1 MSGLDDFNPMED
13 LPPDFMM
20 IMYGMRRTGKT
31 TALLTMLEMMKDR
44 FEKHKVFVF
53 SGTAKDNPG
62 QWRNFPLNVVH
73 SDISNIDRAIGQI
86 LEEQRAAIKDEI
98 VRQIRE
104 KQMNPLKDGNDGLE
118 SVRPDNFEGEDMGKS
133 KGKKRKRSGEKV
145 SKVQAV
151 PVESVKDPDND
162 LKRFPGALHK
172 KLNDSKTLT
181 ENDILEIRRQ
191 DLIDENMLPHILII
205 LDDVVNEG
213 AIRHS
218 PNLNGLA
225 VHGRHIFISAILLSQ
240 CVCGSSSVPPAIRI
254 NSDYVL
260 VVGNPRSKR
269 ERELLQE
276 QYLTISNERSD
287 QFDGL
292 KILANVTQVKFRIL
306 VINVASSTARS
317 FGEYLFKFGP
327 VPAPPNNVSS
337 NFRLGTEDQWKKDE
351 EMDRKPQFTDKD
363 LLKDPPK
370 GPPLQNIDSG
380 RFGIGHRSGIPGDS
394 HVSKGI
400 EKFQSRHAEFL
411 EPYF

>member
-1 MSGLDDFNPMED
+1 MSGLEEFNPMED

-31 TALLTMLEMMKDR
+31 TALLTMLEMMKKR

-53 SGTAKDNPG
+53 SGTGKDNPG
-62 QWRNFPLNVVH
+62 QWRNFPLNTVH
-73 SDISNIDRAIGQI
+73 HDISNIDRSIGEI
-86 LEEQRAAIKDEI
+86 LENQRADIKEEI
-98 VRQIRE
+98 IRQINAQRV
-104 KQMNPLKDGNDGLE
+104 KGDGKEGLDAVKEE
-118 SVRPDNFEGEDMGKS
+118 SVDK
-133 KGKKRKRSGEKV
+133 KGKGRKRKRQNEEKMETI
-145 SKVQAV
+145 
-151 PVESVKDPDND
+151 PIDSVKDPNND
-162 LKRFPGALHK
+162 LKRFPGELIK
-172 KLNDSKTLT
+172 KLEDNRPIT
-181 ENDILEIRRQ
+181 ETDLMEVRRR
-191 DLIDENMLPHILII
+191 DLIDESTLPRVLII

-240 CVCGSSSVPPAIRI
+240 CVCGSSSVPPVMRI

-276 QYLTISNERSD
+276 QYLTISNERTD

-292 KILANVTQVKFRIL
+292 KILANITQVKFRIL
-306 VINVASSTARS
+306 VINVSSSTARS
-317 FGEYLFKFGP
+317 FSDYLFRFGP
-327 VPAPPNNVSS
+327 VPAPPNNVSPD
-337 NFRLGTEDQWKKDE
+337 FRLGTESQWKKDQ
-351 EMDRKPQFTDKD
+351 EMERKPQFTNKD
-363 LLKDPPK
+363 FLKDPPK
-370 GPPLQNIDSG
+370 GPDLQNIDSG
-380 RFGIGHRSGIPGDS
+380 RFGVGHRSGVPGDD

-400 EKFQSRHAEFL
+400 ERFTSRHAEFL

>member
-1 MSGLDDFNPMED
+1 MSGLDEFNPMED
-13 LPPDFMM
+13 LPPDFML

-31 TALLTMLEMMKDR
+31 TALLTMLEMMKKR

-53 SGTAKDNPG
+53 SGTGKDNPG
-62 QWRNFPLNVVH
+62 QWRNFPLNTVH
-73 SDISNIDRAIGQI
+73 HDISNIDRSIGEI
-86 LEEQRAAIKDEI
+86 LESQRADIKEEI
-98 VRQIRE
+98 IRQINAQRI
-104 KQMNPLKDGNDGLE
+104 KADGEEGLDAVKE
-118 SVRPDNFEGEDMGKS
+118 EGVDKKG
-133 KGKKRKRSGEKV
+133 KGKKRKRQNDEKRETI
-145 SKVQAV
+145 
-151 PVESVKDPDND
+151 PNESVKDPNND
-162 LKRFPGALHK
+162 LKRFPGELIK
-172 KLNDSKTLT
+172 KLEDNRPIT
-181 ENDILEIRRQ
+181 EHDLMEVRRQ
-191 DLIDENMLPHILII
+191 GLIDETTFPHVLII

-254 NSDYVL
+254 NSDYVM

-292 KILANVTQVKFRIL
+292 KILANITQVKFRIL
-306 VINVASSTARS
+306 VINVASSTARRFS
-317 FGEYLFKFGP
+317 DYLFRFGP
-327 VPAPPNNVSS
+327 VPAPPNNVSES
-337 NFRLGTEDQWKKDE
+337 FRLGTESQWKKDQ

-363 LLKDPPK
+363 FLKDPPK
-370 GPPLQNIDSG
+370 GPDLQNIDSG
-380 RFGIGHRSGIPGDS
+380 RFGVGHRSGIPGDS
-394 HVSKGI
+394 HTSKGI
-400 EKFQSRHAEFL
+400 ERFTSRHAEFL

>member
-1 MSGLDDFNPMED
+1 MSGLEEFNPMED

-31 TALLTMLEMMKDR
+31 TALLHMLELMKKR

-62 QWRNFPLNVVH
+62 QWRNFPMNVVH
-73 SDISNIDRAIGQI
+73 ADISNIDRSIGEI
-86 LEEQRAAIKDEI
+86 LEEQRAAIREEI
-98 VRQIRE
+98 VRQILSEEAVPKDESKDKEE
-104 KQMNPLKDGNDGLE
+104 KEPVPGAQ
-118 SVRPDNFEGEDMGKS
+118 RKS
-133 KGKKRKRSGEKV
+133 KKRKRSKQDKP
-145 SKVQAV
+145 SAV
-151 PVESVKDPDND
+151 PVESVKDPNND
-162 LKRFPGALHK
+162 LNRFPGELRR
-172 KLNDSKTLT
+172 KLEDNKSLT
-181 ENDILEIRRQ
+181 ERDIMEVRRQ
-191 DLIDENMLPHILII
+191 GLVDETTLPHVLII

-254 NSDYVL
+254 NSDFVL

-292 KILANVTQVKFRIL
+292 KILANITQVKFRIL
-306 VINVASSTARS
+306 AINVASSTARS
-317 FGEYLFKFGP
+317 FSEYLFKFGP
-327 VPAPPNNVSS
+327 VPAPPNNVSKD
-337 NFRLGTEDQWKKDE
+337 FRLGTDAQWKKDE
-351 EMDRKPQFTDKD
+351 DMERKPQFTDKD
-363 LLKDPPK
+363 FMKDPPK
-370 GPPLQNIDSG
+370 GPDLQNIDSG
-380 RFGIGHRSGIPGDS
+380 RFGVGHRSGVPGDA

-400 EKFQSRHAEFL
+400 ERFGNRHAEFL